1 MEASLSAPHLCL
13 YSSMLE
19 GYVAQFIKNYQ
30 EWTAAG
36 NFAGNGTYPKP
47 ASLHP
52 LDCIHT
58 ILHYFPYNLYG
69 IFLCLT
75 VFGLITFLLM
85 RMGND
90 RNGEISDRDRNFNYS
105 TQGTYGTSGFMTSDE
120 MFKVLELAGDVRKN
134 QGTILGKLNVKAVCL
149 PNKTRLNEKH
159 CRLRHPEV

>member
-1 MEASLSAPHLCL
+1 MKSRNWWKLL
-13 YSSMLE
+13 YLLPICACTVYAG

-58 ILHYFPYNLYG
+58 ILHHFPYNLYG

-105 TQGTYGTSGFMTSDE
+105 TQGTYGTSGFMTSNE
-120 MFKVLELAGDVRKN
+120 MFKVLELTGDVKKN
-134 QGTILGKLNVKAVCL
+134 HGTILGKLYVFQIK
-149 PNKTRLNEKH
+149 RG
-159 CRLRHPEV
+159 

>member
-1 MEASLSAPHLCL
+1 MKSRNWWKLL
-13 YSSMLE
+13 YLLPICACTVYAG

-105 TQGTYGTSGFMTSDE
+105 T
-120 MFKVLELAGDVRKN
+120 
-134 QGTILGKLNVKAVCL
+134 
-149 PNKTRLNEKH
+149 
-159 CRLRHPEV
+159 